1 MAQRG
6 EHGGSIPHSQKHF
19 LSSKEWPG
27 ASREENQHHLMWTLC
42 WKGGGEST
50 PFPLAFNT
58 SSFSLSC
65 VEYLDLPFPYPQV
78 YQIALDVIGVTY

>member
-1 MAQRG
+1 MEVRFPTAGNTFSVAKSGRVPAG
-6 EHGGSIPHSQKHF
+6 RRI
-19 LSSKEWPG
+19 
-27 ASREENQHHLMWTLC
+27 NTILC
-42 WKGGGEST
+42 GRSVGKGGGEST
-50 PFPLAFNT
+50 LFPLAFNT